1 MGFGRRF
8 GAIAVAAT
16 VAAQALGLAGARA
29 ESSAEVLLH
38 VRDAAGEEHGFTRAD
53 LDALPQV
60 TFSTGTIWTGG
71 VIAFSGPPLRRVLAE
86 SGITGGKV
94 RLIALN
100 DYMVEL
106 DLGRIGADFPIVA
119 TRMDGRTFGVR
130 DNGPLWVMY
139 PFDTDMSYQD
149 ETSYAASVW
158 QFIAAEA
165 VAP

>member
-1 MGFGRRF
+1 MGFERRF

-16 VAAQALGLAGARA
+16 VAAQVLGLAGAGA

-38 VRDAAGEEHGFTRAD
+38 VRDAAGEEHGFTRTD

-60 TFSTGTIWTGG
+60 TFSTGTIWTRG
-71 VIAFSGPPLRRVLAE
+71 VIAYSGPPLRRILAE
-86 SGITGGKV
+86 SGIAGGKV

-100 DYMVEL
+100 DYSVEL
-106 DLGRIGADFPIVA
+106 DFDRIGADFPIIA
-119 TRMDGRTFGVR
+119 TRMDGRTFGLR

-139 PFDTDMSYQD
+139 PFDSDMSYQN
-149 ETSYAASVW
+149 EASYAASVW
-158 QFIAAEA
+158 QLIAVEA

>member
-8 GAIAVAAT
+8 RVIAVAAT
-16 VAAQALGLAGARA
+16 VAAQVFGMAAARA
-29 ESSAEVLLH
+29 ESPEPVLLH
-38 VRDAAGEEHGFTRAD
+38 VRDAAGQEHVFTRTD

-60 TFSTGTIWTGG
+60 AFSTGTIWTEG
-71 VIAFSGPPLRRVLAE
+71 VIAFSGPPLRQVLTE
-86 SGITGGKV
+86 GGITGGKV

-100 DYMVEL
+100 DYMVEC
-106 DLGRIGADFPIVA
+106 DFDRIDTDFPIVA
-119 TRMDGRTFGVR
+119 TRRDGRVFSIR

-139 PFDTDMSYQD
+139 PFDTEMSFQD
-149 ETSYAASVW
+149 ETSYASSVW